1 MDTIKEK
8 MKGKQ
13 STSWMITYSW
23 LYGSIRT
30 FLLWNLLKMD
40 VWIWHSKSRILVHL
54 FEISKENI
62 EKEVTK
68 ANFITNL
75 LQD

>member
-1 MDTIKEK
+1 MCGFGIANPE
-8 MKGKQ
+8 
-13 STSWMITYSW
+13 Y
-23 LYGSIRT
+23 LY
-30 FLLWNLLKMD
+30 
-40 VWIWHSKSRILVHL
+40 L